1 MSVLIDSYRNVSNQ
15 LQVLKDKI
23 TTEETKIEQLSA
35 SFSGDSSVRI
45 AKLEEQLVKIDE
57 YLLKIIRRNNWKR

>member
-35 SFSGDSSVRI
+35 SF
-45 AKLEEQLVKIDE
+45 
-57 YLLKIIRRNNWKR
+57 